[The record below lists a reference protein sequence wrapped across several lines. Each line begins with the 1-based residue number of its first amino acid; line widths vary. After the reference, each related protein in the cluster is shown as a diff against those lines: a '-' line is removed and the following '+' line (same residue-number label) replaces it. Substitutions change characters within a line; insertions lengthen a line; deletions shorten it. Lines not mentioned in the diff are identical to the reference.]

1 MEYSLRR
8 FPGYDSTHEF
18 TISTSINRDQNSLS
32 VKYALL
38 DNIQDI
44 LIPELCTIPQRKN
57 GLWNETCFE
66 FFIAVRNSARYWEFN
81 LSPSGH
87 WNVYRFSGYRQ
98 GMEEE
103 SAIDLLP
110 IKVSHLSDTFHLSL
124 GINLDPIIRDNDALQ
139 VSLSAIIKTVSNN
152 TMYYALSHPGPEP
165 DFHNKDGFIVSL

>member
-8 FPGYDSTHEF
+8 FPGHISTHEF
-18 TISTSINRDQNSLS
+18 TINTCIDRNQNLLS
-32 VKYALL
+32 VKYSLL

-44 LIPELCTIPQRKN
+44 MIPEQCATPQRKN

-81 LSPSGH
+81 LSPAGH
-87 WNVYRFSGYRQ
+87 WNVYRFDDYRQ

-103 SAIDLLP
+103 TAFDLLP
-110 IKVSHLSDTFHLSL
+110 IKVSKQSESFHLSL
-124 GINLDPIIRDNDALQ
+124 EIDLDPIIRDDEAIQ
-139 VSLSAIIKTVSNN
+139 AAMSSIIKTVSNN

-165 DFHNKDGFIVSL
+165 DFHNKEGFIVSL